1 MSDSINHAFFSN
13 LTSTGSY
20 TDSLPNQTKISSKKK
35 EAFKKGTLDRLEQIA
50 EKQYIRNQE
59 LVKFYQ
65 MVRGELVYS
74 DYALSDVTNEILEL
88 REEAGIPAH
97 AKHYDFLGLIINQIK
112 GEYPNFRDLYQ
123 IATNDEE
130 SDNEFMRDQEV
141 KVKDWLT
148 NHFQLELKEGLL
160 KRGVNVDTQQQ
171 FQSEEEKQQYLQQI
185 QAEKDKLVPPE
196 RIQENLLKSFKTV
209 ASEWAEQTLERDWT
223 RDDFNMEHDSLLEI
237 EDYMLTGRW
246 FRHYHIGYDYYK
258 PERWHPCEVFF
269 SEDLDIRFP
278 QQAEYVGRLTF
289 MSPSN
294 IVNRWGD
301 KIPEDTQKRLLG
313 FYNEPSETAGNV
325 KTNSLEKI
333 VQSNFGQT
341 QIVPFEGYHDYDL
354 TLQMQNLFDTPFG
367 ETVVLDNGEQKKVP
381 AWFSPLQ
388 RGNSFMNNSYAKNL
402 RSDIIPRNDL
412 IQTVECYWRS
422 WRKVGVLNYTTED
435 GFLDTVFVTDDLLP
449 YFLKE
454 NEIKVLRN
462 TTLEEVEK
470 NPQPNTVVWDWIPE
484 VRWGVKIKAHNS
496 FLNEDLY
503 LGGDPAPVQM
513 KGSSEVYD
521 VQLPVAG
528 YIGDSMAKKLH
539 PYIIKHNIVMNQI
552 YSLLEK
558 ELGTFF
564 LFDIKYLPSEYKNNT
579 NVRESLEQMYDIIQ
593 DLGIVPVDTSRA
605 NTEGSQTQM
614 NAFSMQNMDFTAQI
628 NNRMQLATQFKL
640 QALEQIGITPQR
652 LGVASQYS
660 TAEGIKQG
668 MTATYAQTE
677 SIFNVMSVSS
687 KKATLLH
694 LTASQYAQKNYKD
707 YFSTFTK
714 SDGSKAF
721 IALSDPN
728 FPLRNFGLTC
738 VNSSTDRK
746 ELELYK
752 QTMLQINTANNDMLA
767 FAEIV
772 SAKSMTTAI
781 DIGRRNRME
790 AQAQEERKRQHES
803 EQNDK
808 LIQADKDMEALKH
821 ERAKELEHIRGEYKL
836 EEEQI
841 NSMGRA
847 SLSENPEANF
857 DRIDKAT
864 QNAIDN
870 NFKERDRNIKEQ
882 DHMRKVEEGLTNVK
896 IKLQE
901 LNLKKEELR
910 VKEKGIDVQERV
922 AIINPS

>member
-1 MSDSINHAFFSN
+1 
-13 LTSTGSY
+13 
-20 TDSLPNQTKISSKKK
+20 
-35 EAFKKGTLDRLEQIA
+35 
-50 EKQYIRNQE
+50 
-59 LVKFYQ
+59 
-65 MVRGELVYS
+65 
-74 DYALSDVTNEILEL
+74 
-88 REEAGIPAH
+88 
-97 AKHYDFLGLIINQIK
+97 
-112 GEYPNFRDLYQ
+112 
-123 IATNDEE
+123 
-130 SDNEFMRDQEV
+130 
-141 KVKDWLT
+141 
-148 NHFQLELKEGLL
+148 
-160 KRGVNVDTQQQ
+160 
-171 FQSEEEKQQYLQQI
+171 
-185 QAEKDKLVPPE
+185 
-196 RIQENLLKSFKTV
+196 
-209 ASEWAEQTLERDWT
+209 
-223 RDDFNMEHDSLLEI
+223 
-237 EDYMLTGRW
+237 
-246 FRHYHIGYDYYK
+246 
-258 PERWHPCEVFF
+258 
-269 SEDLDIRFP
+269 
-278 QQAEYVGRLTF
+278 
-289 MSPSN
+289 
-294 IVNRWGD
+294 
-301 KIPEDTQKRLLG
+301 
-313 FYNEPSETAGNV
+313 
-325 KTNSLEKI
+325 
-333 VQSNFGQT
+333 
-341 QIVPFEGYHDYDL
+341 
-354 TLQMQNLFDTPFG
+354 MQNLFDTPLG
-367 ETVVLDNGEQKKVP
+367 ETVVLDNGEQKKIP

-388 RGNSFMNNSYAKNL
+388 RGNSFMNNHYAKNL

-449 YFLKE
+449 HFLKE

-462 TTLEEVEK
+462 TTLEEAEK

-503 LGGDPAPVQM
+503 IGGDPAPVQM

-564 LFDIKYLPSEYKNNT
+564 LFDVKYLPSEYKNNT

-605 NTEGSQTQM
+605 NMEGSAPQM
-614 NAFSMQNMDFTAQI
+614 NAFGMQNMDFTAQI
-628 NNRMQLATQFKL
+628 NNRMLLATQFKL

-687 KKATLLH
+687 KKANLLH
-694 LTASQYAQKNYKD
+694 LTAAQYAQKNYKD

-738 VNSSTDRK
+738 VNSSTDKK

-772 SAKSMTTAI
+772 SAKSMTDAI

-790 AQAQEERKRQHES
+790 AEAQQERQRQHES

-836 EEEQI
+836 ED
-841 NSMGRA
+841 SYLGALGRA
-847 SLSENPEANF
+847 SDKDANDLSY
-857 DRIDKAT
+857 DRIEKGL
-864 QNAIDN
+864 QNTKQN
-870 NFKERDRNIKEQ
+870 EFKEKEIGLKEQ
-882 DHMRKVEEGLTNVK
+882 EQSRKVEEGLTSVK
-896 IKLQE
+896 MKL
-901 LNLKKEELR
+901 EELR
-910 VKEKGIDVQERV
+910 LKREDQRIKEKQIDVQREGNFV
-922 AIINPS
+922 NKN